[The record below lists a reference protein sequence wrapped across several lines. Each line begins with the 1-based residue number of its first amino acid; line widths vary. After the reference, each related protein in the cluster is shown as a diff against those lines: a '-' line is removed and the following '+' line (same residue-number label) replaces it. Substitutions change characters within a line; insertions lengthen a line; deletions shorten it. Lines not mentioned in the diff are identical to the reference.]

1 MYKSTILLI
10 AIVIAITLLSTIF
23 SGGSLSDLIGNNPRL
38 AEIGLEYES
47 VSEGMNTILFNDDGT
62 INYTL
67 SAETQIQFTDNH
79 LEVEKPFIKL
89 FQNGESRWNIVADKG
104 TVSEYD
110 QAEQKILELFGD
122 VEIFGLDERG
132 NTTKMST
139 EYLEIDPNN
148 ETLET
153 DRPIRLMA
161 PNLQQSSEG
170 MFANLKA
177 DEIIFYDEIRGF
189 YENEHN

>member
-1 MYKSTILLI
+1 MHKSIILLLPVFI
-10 AIVIAITLLSTIF
+10 AIALVITIF
-23 SGGSLSDLIGNNPRL
+23 SGESLSILMGNHQRF
-38 AEIGLEYES
+38 AEIELEYES
-47 VSEGMNTILFNDDGT
+47 FSEGINTILYNDDGS

-67 SAETQIQFTDNH
+67 RAEAQIQFTDNH

-104 TVSEYD
+104 TVSNFN
-110 QAEQKILELFGD
+110 QAEQKIVELTGD
-122 VEIFGLDERG
+122 VEIFGLDARG
-132 NTTKMST
+132 NKTKMST
-139 EYLEIDPNN
+139 EYLEIDLNN
-148 ETLET
+148 ETLKT
-153 DRPIRLMA
+153 NRSIQLIA

-170 MFANLKA
+170 MFASLKA

>member
-1 MYKSTILLI
+1 MK
-10 AIVIAITLLSTIF
+10 
-23 SGGSLSDLIGNNPRL
+23 NP
-38 AEIGLEYES
+38 
-47 VSEGMNTILFNDDGT
+47 LF
-62 INYTL
+62 
-67 SAETQIQFTDNH
+67 
-79 LEVEKPFIKL
+79 KL

-104 TVSEYD
+104 TISDYD
-110 QAEQKILELFGD
+110 QAEQKILVLSGD

-132 NTTKMST
+132 NITKMFT

-153 DRPIRLMA
+153 NRSIRLIA

-170 MFANLKA
+170 MFTNLKA
-177 DEIIFYDEIRGF
+177 DEIIFHDEIRGF

>member
-1 MYKSTILLI
+1 MYKTTILLI
-10 AIVIAITLLSTIF
+10 PIVIAITLLSTIF
-23 SGGSLSDLIGNNPRL
+23 SGGNLSDLISNNPKF
-38 AEIGLEYES
+38 AEIELEYES
-47 VSEGMNTILFNDDGT
+47 LSKGMNTVLFNNDGS
-62 INYTL
+62 ISYTL
-67 SAETQIQFTDNH
+67 RAETQIQFADNH

-104 TVSEYD
+104 TISDYGE
-110 QAEQKILELFGD
+110 AEQKILELFGD

-132 NTTKMST
+132 NKTKMFT

-153 DRPIRLMA
+153 NRPIRLIA

-177 DEIIFYDEIRGF
+177 DEISFHDEIRGF

>member
-10 AIVIAITLLSTIF
+10 AIVITITLLSTIF
-23 SGGSLSDLIGNNPRL
+23 SGGSLSDLIGNNARL

-67 SAETQIQFTDNH
+67 RAETQIQFADNH

-104 TVSEYD
+104 TISDYD
-110 QAEQKILELFGD
+110 QAEQKILVLFGD

-132 NTTKMST
+132 NITKMFT
-139 EYLEIDPNN
+139 DNIEIDPNHK
-148 ETLET
+148 TLET
-153 DRPIRLMA
+153 NRSIRLIA

-177 DEIIFYDEIRGF
+177 DEIIFHDEIRGF

>member
-1 MYKSTILLI
+1 MHKSIILLLPVFI
-10 AIVIAITLLSTIF
+10 AIALVITIF
-23 SGGSLSDLIGNNPRL
+23 SGGSLSILMGNHQRF
-38 AEIGLEYES
+38 AEIELEYES
-47 VSEGMNTILFNDDGT
+47 FSEGINTILYNDDGS

-67 SAETQIQFTDNH
+67 RAEAQIQFTDNH

-104 TVSEYD
+104 TVSNYN
-110 QAEQKILELFGD
+110 QAEQKIVELLGD
-122 VEIFGLDERG
+122 VEIFGLDARG
-132 NTTKMST
+132 NKTKMST
-139 EYLEIDPNN
+139 EYLEIDLNN
-148 ETLET
+148 ETLKT
-153 DRPIRLMA
+153 NRSIQLIA

-170 MFANLKA
+170 MFASLKA

>member
-1 MYKSTILLI
+1 
-10 AIVIAITLLSTIF
+10 
-23 SGGSLSDLIGNNPRL
+23 
-38 AEIGLEYES
+38 
-47 VSEGMNTILFNDDGT
+47 
-62 INYTL
+62 
-67 SAETQIQFTDNH
+67 
-79 LEVEKPFIKL
+79 
-89 FQNGESRWNIVADKG
+89 
-104 TVSEYD
+104 
-110 QAEQKILELFGD
+110 
-122 VEIFGLDERG
+122 
-132 NTTKMST
+132 MST

>member
-1 MYKSTILLI
+1 MYKSTTLLA

-67 SAETQIQFTDNH
+67 RAETQIQFADNH

-89 FQNGESRWNIVADKG
+89 FQTENHAG
-104 TVSEYD
+104 
-110 QAEQKILELFGD
+110 ILLLIKARF
-122 VEIFGLDERG
+122 R
-132 NTTKMST
+132 TMTK
-139 EYLEIDPNN
+139 PNK
-148 ETLET
+148 
-153 DRPIRLMA
+153 R
-161 PNLQQSSEG
+161 S
-170 MFANLKA
+170 
-177 DEIIFYDEIRGF
+177 
-189 YENEHN
+189 

>member
-1 MYKSTILLI
+1 MYKSTILFI
-10 AIVIAITLLSTIF
+10 PIVIAITLLSTIF
-23 SGGSLSDLIGNNPRL
+23 SGGSLSDLIANKPRV
-38 AEIGLEYES
+38 AEIELEYES
-47 VSEGMNTILFNDDGT
+47 LSEGMNTIQFNDDGT

-67 SAETQIQFTDNH
+67 RAETQIQFTDNH

-104 TVSEYD
+104 TISDYD
-110 QAEQKILELFGD
+110 QAEQKILVLSGD

-132 NTTKMST
+132 NITKMFT

-153 DRPIRLMA
+153 NRSIRLIA

-170 MFANLKA
+170 MFTNLKA
-177 DEIIFYDEIRGF
+177 DEIIFHDEIRGF